1 MRRSLTWTWSIP
13 EVATG
18 ANIFLVYVGNSANY
32 SAFDAITY
40 AVDSRIA
47 SIVSSSYGDCET
59 DLGSGNVFTAIIG
72 VIASCGG
79 SSSSSTTTTTEYATK
94 GTYTLTVVGTDTT
107 SSSTTASAT
116 MTLTI
121 D

>member
-1 MRRSLTWTWSIP
+1 MRTSFWCTWGIARTI
-13 EVATG
+13 
-18 ANIFLVYVGNSANY
+18 
-32 SAFDAITY
+32 AFDAITY

-47 SIVSSSYGDCET
+47 SIISSSYGDCET
-59 DLGSGNVFTAIIG
+59 DLGSAIVFTAIIG
-72 VIASCGG
+72 VIAGCGG
-79 SSSSSTTTTTEYATK
+79 SSSSSTTTTTEYALK

-107 SSSTTASAT
+107 SSSTNASAT